1 MKKADLVAQM
11 ANDAGITKTQ
21 AEKALASFLSA
32 TETTLK
38 AGDKLTLIGFGTF
51 STVTRK
57 ARTGRNPQ
65 TGAEIKIAAK
75 TSAKFTPGKNL
86 KDIKIKTSRKK

>member
-1 MKKADLVAQM
+1 MKKAELVAQM
-11 ANDAGITKTQ
+11 ANDAGITKAQ

-57 ARTGRNPQ
+57 ARKGRNPQ
-65 TGAEIKIAAK
+65 TGAEIKIAAR
-75 TSAKFTPGKNL
+75 TSAKFSPGKNL
-86 KDIKIKTSRKK
+86 KDIKLKASKKK